1 MEFVLDP
8 VNAMLL
14 FWGCFLI
21 GAIIGQR
28 KHDDEA

>member
-1 MEFVLDP
+1 MELVWDP

-14 FWGCFLI
+14 FWGCFLV
-21 GAIIGQR
+21 GAIISQR